1 MLTEQKSISI
11 VDDDPAIRDALSVV
25 LNMEGYM
32 VNTYSSGEEFLSV
45 AEREVPSCVILDVH
59 MPGRSGVDIL
69 SGLKA
74 SNYPAPIFVISGQ
87 GDIPTAVSAV
97 KKGAFDFIE
106 KPFDAESVIERVAEA
121 IETSALGSNKNLKDF
136 PGSKLLTPREWDV
149 VKQIADG
156 ASNKETGRA
165 LGISSRTVEV
175 HRARVMEKLGVRNAA
190 ELVRLVL
197 TGETPEES

>member
-1 MLTEQKSISI
+1 MSEQKSISI

-25 LNMEGYM
+25 LNMEGYA

-74 SNYPAPIFVISGQ
+74 SNYPAPIFIISGQ

-121 IETSALGSNKNLKDF
+121 IETSLHGSNKNLKSF
-136 PGSKLLTPREWDV
+136 PGSTLLTPREWDV

-156 ASNKETGRA
+156 ASNKEAGRA

-197 TGETPEES
+197 TGATPEES